1 MANAAHITQN
11 NQINPSIFEV
21 TASDSLNAA
30 FYPAIERLI
39 NVNNVNLKKLRK
51 KN

>member
-21 TASDSLNAA
+21 TASDSLNSA
-30 FYPAIERLI
+30 FNPAIERLV
-39 NVNNVNLKKLRK
+39 NVNHSHFFLIKKK
-51 KN
+51 